1 MFLAQAVSFLGDDVL
16 ETSIIL
22 WLAVAAAEGQS
33 WGPAAVAGAL
43 VARMAPVLMFGLLG
57 GVYTDRWDCRRT
69 MLVMDAARS
78 VLIGGLAI
86 LLLVGTDLS
95 VAVQL
100 TGVYAVLALCALAQ
114 VFYNPARYSVLAA
127 VVADADRERMGSITA
142 GMIALASILGPGL
155 AASMLVLASV
165 QWALVFV
172 AVGFVLSFIAV
183 AQVRMPDRPPAT
195 ATAADLT
202 SGMWRELVTGLRF
215 FLSNQVLRVMLVVA
229 SITVATVST
238 INTLGVF
245 FVTQNLHAPA
255 QTYGLLGT
263 AYGIGSLI
271 GAVLSAVFAGRFRA
285 VRVYV
290 YSFAAAGLL
299 LIGYSRMTTVPGA
312 IALLFLTGFP
322 IAAVNSMIGP
332 LLMRATPSQFLGR
345 VTSVLLLASRLA
357 ALVSVS
363 VAAWLA
369 TTVLDGLD
377 AHVAG
382 IHFGTIDTIFLTVGV
397 IIVMTGLW
405 AARSLRTETGAVEPT
420 TSGPGDLGA
429 DLGAPPRQPAGRRRA
444 RRRPIATLRAPLRRR
459 SRRRSR
465 SDSPMP

>member
-1 MFLAQAVSFLGDDVL
+1 MFFSQAVSFLGDDLL
-16 ETSIIL
+16 ETTIIL
-22 WLAVAAAEGQS
+22 WLAVGAASGQS

-69 MLVMDAARS
+69 MLTMDAARG
-78 VLIGGLAI
+78 VLIGGLGI
-86 LLLVGTDLS
+86 MLLVGTGLP

-100 TGVYAVLALCALAQ
+100 TGTYAVLTLCALAQ
-114 VFYNPARYSVLAA
+114 VFYNPARYSVLAT

-165 QWALVFV
+165 QWALLIV
-172 AVGFVLSFIAV
+172 AVGFVISFIAV
-183 AQVRMPDRPPAT
+183 AQVRMPDRSPAT
-195 ATAADLT
+195 ATTDGRT
-202 SGMWRELVTGLRF
+202 PGMWQELVTGLRF
-215 FLSNQVLRVMLVVA
+215 FASRQVLRVLLVVT

-238 INTLGVF
+238 VNTLGVF
-245 FVTQNLHAPA
+245 FVTQNLRSPA

-271 GAVLSAVFAGRFRA
+271 GAVLSVVFAGRFRA

-290 YSFAAAGLL
+290 YSFAVAGLL
-299 LIGYSRMTTVPGA
+299 LIGYSRTTTAAGA
-312 IALLFLTGFP
+312 IVLLFLTGLP
-322 IAAVNSMIGP
+322 IAAVNSMMGP
-332 LLMRATPSQFLGR
+332 LLMRAAPSHFLGR
-345 VTSVLLLASRLA
+345 VTSVLLLTTRLA

-382 IHFGTIDTIFLTVGV
+382 IHFGTIDTIFLGVGV
-397 IIVMTGLW
+397 VIAMTGLW

-420 TSGPGDLGA
+420 TSGPGGPGA
-429 DLGAPPRQPAGRRRA
+429 DSSAPPRQPAGRRRA
-444 RRRPIATLRAPLRRR
+444 RRRPLGALRAPLRRR
-459 SRRRSR
+459 SRRHSR
-465 SDSPMP
+465 SDTPTT

>member
-1 MFLAQAVSFLGDDVL
+1 MFLAQVVSFLGDDIL

-69 MLVMDAARS
+69 MLRMDAIRS
-78 VLIGGLAI
+78 VLIGGLAV
-86 LLLVGTDLS
+86 LLLVGTGLP

-100 TGVYAVLALCALAQ
+100 TGTYAVLSLGALAT
-114 VFYNPARYSVLAA
+114 VFYNPARYSVLAT

-155 AASMLVLASV
+155 AATMLVVASV

-172 AVGFVLSFIAV
+172 AVGFVVSFIAV
-183 AQVRMPDRPPAT
+183 AQVRIPDCPPTT
-195 ATAADLT
+195 ATTDDPT
-202 SGMWRELVTGLRF
+202 PGMWQELVTGLRF
-215 FLSNQVLRVMLVVA
+215 FISKPVLRVMLVVT

-238 INTLGVF
+238 VNTLGVF
-245 FVTQNLHAPA
+245 FVTQNLHSPA

-263 AYGIGSLI
+263 AFGIGSLI
-271 GAVLSAVFAGRFRA
+271 GAGLVAVFCGRFRA

-290 YSFAAAGLL
+290 FNFAAAGVL
-299 LIGYSRMTTVPGA
+299 LIGYSRVTNAHWA
-312 IALLFLTGFP
+312 IALLFLTGIP
-322 IAAVNSMIGP
+322 IAAVNSMMGP
-332 LLMRATPSQFLGR
+332 LLMRAAPSHFLGR
-345 VTSVLLLASRLA
+345 VTSVLLLSTRLA
-357 ALVSVS
+357 ALVSVT

-369 TTVLDGLD
+369 SSVLANLN

-382 IHFGTIDTIFLTVGV
+382 IHFGTIDTIFLAVGV
-397 IIVMTGLW
+397 VILMTGLW
-405 AARSLRTETGAVEPT
+405 AARSLRTETDGAGPT
-420 TSGPGDLGA
+420 TSASAGQGA
-429 DLGAPPRQPAGRRRA
+429 DRQVPPRQRAGTRRA
-444 RRRPIATLRAPLRRR
+444 RRPLALRGPHRRR

-465 SDSPMP
+465 SETPTP